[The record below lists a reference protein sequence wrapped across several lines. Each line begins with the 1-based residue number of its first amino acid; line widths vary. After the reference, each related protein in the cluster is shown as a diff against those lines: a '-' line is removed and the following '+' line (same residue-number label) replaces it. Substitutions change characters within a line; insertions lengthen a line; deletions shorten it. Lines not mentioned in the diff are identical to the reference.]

1 MFYYVIMSFQKE
13 DELEEDIDVEELLE
27 LDDPEEEDE
36 EEDIK
41 EDDDD
46 VDEEEIKEDDDDDED
61 ELDIDIDD
69 ADEKELEIDIIE
81 EEEDGATFA
90 DMYGEEDTFV
100 SKRQRRV
107 KIQRY
112 CKSVKEL
119 VPRVRQQFTDL
130 SPYLKEQII
139 GQFTSQ
145 HNASLFAPFVSTT
158 QELYQLCGKLIKK
171 EFSFAKLYEELQSRT
186 EHWSSEIYKKEQQQ
200 EAREIQ
206 VMTVKL
212 SVSEGLYQ
220 CNRCKSK
227 KTYSRQ
233 VQTRSADE
241 GMTSIIQCSECN
253 KVWKEYA

>member
-46 VDEEEIKEDDDDDED
+46 VDEEDIKEDDDDDED